1 MYSILGDSPSMHT
14 LFHIVWLAKRV
25 YNSSFNF
32 SVGIN
37 GNGYNTLEQMKQ
49 SVGQKVAVIVAQQP
63 VAIGLRKHQ
72 IGYGGL
78 QSPFKSRGFWSSRTS
93 QTEEFSTERPLGQK
107 GKSRG
112 GIERGWKGSQI
123 GIVLYLSGISGSVRQ
138 SKSSSYLF
146 SDSGD
151 EKNIY
156 QGHFTSCNKIVN
168 RSRY

>member
-1 MYSILGDSPSMHT
+1 MYFILGDSPSMHT
-14 LFHIVWLAKRV
+14 LFHVLWLAKRV

-49 SVGQKVAVIVAQQP
+49 SVGQKGAVIVAQQL

-112 GIERGWKGSQI
+112 GIER
-123 GIVLYLSGISGSVRQ
+123 V
-138 SKSSSYLF
+138 
-146 SDSGD
+146 
-151 EKNIY
+151 
-156 QGHFTSCNKIVN
+156 
-168 RSRY
+168 

>member
-1 MYSILGDSPSMHT
+1 MGNKVVFRPYGYRGGYYVFRKCTLVEKKSCILLLSYWLNIIT
-14 LFHIVWLAKRV
+14 WCRKERIVNVFHFGGLTFHAHFIFHVLWLAKRV
-25 YNSSFNF
+25 YYSSFNF

-37 GNGYNTLEQMKQ
+37 GNGYNTVEQMKQ
-49 SVGQKVAVIVAQQP
+49 SVGQKVAVIVAQQL

-112 GIERGWKGSQI
+112 GIER
-123 GIVLYLSGISGSVRQ
+123 V
-138 SKSSSYLF
+138 
-146 SDSGD
+146 
-151 EKNIY
+151 
-156 QGHFTSCNKIVN
+156 
-168 RSRY
+168 

>member
-1 MYSILGDSPSMHT
+1 MGNKVVFRLYGYRGGYYVFRKCTLVEKKHAFFHFHTDWTSSRDAERNGLWMYFILGDSPSMHT
-14 LFHIVWLAKRV
+14 LFHVLWLAKRV

-49 SVGQKVAVIVAQQP
+49 SVGQKGAVIVAQQL

-112 GIERGWKGSQI
+112 GIER
-123 GIVLYLSGISGSVRQ
+123 V
-138 SKSSSYLF
+138 
-146 SDSGD
+146 
-151 EKNIY
+151 
-156 QGHFTSCNKIVN
+156 
-168 RSRY
+168 